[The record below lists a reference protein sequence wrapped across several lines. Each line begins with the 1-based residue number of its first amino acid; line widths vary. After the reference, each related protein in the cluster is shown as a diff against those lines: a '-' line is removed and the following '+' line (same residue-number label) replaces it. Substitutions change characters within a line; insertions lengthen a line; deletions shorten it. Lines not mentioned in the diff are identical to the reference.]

1 MNEQTLLPAH
11 HLDERLKAAE
21 IHLNH
26 CFSLFEAAM
35 AAGDSTKAKSARAD
49 IERATHES
57 HALHEEKKY
66 HPLIGS

>member
-1 MNEQTLLPAH
+1 MNEQTLLPEH
-11 HLDERLKAAE
+11 HLDERMKAAE

-35 AAGDSTKAKSARAD
+35 ADGDSTKAKSARAD

-66 HPLIGS
+66 QPQTGS